1 MLHNMNQVLNPDQL
15 FNDEARDGDLETPI
29 DRFHDLILAVFR
41 SKVSEACR
49 LHAEYPNREPDTG
62 LVQDAAAWVQELRMP
77 DVSQQDIAHGITR
90 WIISQAEN
98 QPSSKNAN
106 ERAEQKRNRHFLAFL

>member
-1 MLHNMNQVLNPDQL
+1 MLHNMNQVLNPDRL
-15 FNDEARDGDLETPI
+15 FNAEARDGDLETPI

-62 LVQDAAAWVQELRMP
+62 LIQDAAAWIQEIVMP
-77 DVSQQDIAHGITR
+77 DVSQRDVAQSISR
-90 WIISQAEN
+90 WVVSQTEFAQGGARIEPP
-98 QPSSKNAN
+98 Q
-106 ERAEQKRNRHFLAFL
+106 QNRFIGFM